1 MKILGTLLILAFCLG
16 SSAAHGATLQVGPG
30 QNYTTVAAAVA
41 AANDGDTIL
50 VQAGTYT
57 NDFAEIT
64 HSITLQSV
72 GGMATLRATED
83 IPNEKAILITDTDTV
98 INGFIFTG
106 ARVTD
111 EEGANG
117 AGIRYQGGNLTIQNC
132 WFHNNQEGLLGDGV
146 PGNILIETSEFDHNG
161 NASGPGSGTTHNIY
175 AGNNTLLD
183 IESSYI
189 HDAIVGHE
197 IKSRADTTIV
207 NNSLV
212 MDGHGSTA
220 SYGID
225 LPNGGAG
232 SITNTIIDKAATSE
246 NPVLIS
252 YGEEGNWNQ
261 GMTLALQN
269 VLLVNNLTQH
279 IPTGVAMYAPAAATL
294 TDTSVYGLTQSE
306 LTDGEGA
313 NGTFEITGTTW
324 LTARPHIAG
333 KHPF

>member
-1 MKILGTLLILAFCLG
+1 LKILGKTVILAFCLG
-16 SSAAHGATLQVGPG
+16 PSVAHGATLQVGPE
-30 QNYTTVAAAVA
+30 QTYTTVASAVA

-64 HSITLQSV
+64 HSIILQAV
-72 GGMATLRATED
+72 GGMATLRATQD

-106 ARVTD
+106 AHVTD
-111 EEGANG
+111 DDGANG

-132 WFHNNQEGLLGDGV
+132 WFHGNQEGLLGDGV

-161 NASGPGSGTTHNIY
+161 DATGPGAGMTHNIY

-189 HDAIVGHE
+189 HDANVGHE
-197 IKSRADTTIV
+197 IKSRAETTIV

-225 LPNGGAG
+225 LPNGGVG
-232 SITNTIIDKAATSE
+232 TITNTIIDKAPTSE

-252 YGEEGNWNQ
+252 YGEEGSTNQ
-261 GMTLALQN
+261 GLTLTLQN
-269 VLLVNNLTQH
+269 VLLVNNQRQH
-279 IPTGVAMYAPAAATL
+279 IPTGLAVYAPAVT
-294 TDTSVYGLTQSE
+294 TMTNTGVYGLTPSE
-306 LTDGEGA
+306 LTNGEGA

-324 LTARPHIAG
+324 LTARPHVSG